1 MPATAQRSAPILTAG
16 ERHPFHAGFPEHIK
30 LQLFYTVKK
39 RLGETRAH
47 PTQAAP
53 AQQQGWGRVRH
64 SRGSIPGTKRPSP
77 ATKQPDPLYL
87 RKRTPRLT
95 FPGQI

>member
-30 LQLFYTVKK
+30 PQLFYMVKK
-39 RLGETRAH
+39 KKKNNKMLGETRAH

-53 AQQQGWGRVRH
+53 AQQDKKGA
-64 SRGSIPGTKRPSP
+64 KRPSP
-77 ATKQPDPLYL
+77 ATKQPELLYL